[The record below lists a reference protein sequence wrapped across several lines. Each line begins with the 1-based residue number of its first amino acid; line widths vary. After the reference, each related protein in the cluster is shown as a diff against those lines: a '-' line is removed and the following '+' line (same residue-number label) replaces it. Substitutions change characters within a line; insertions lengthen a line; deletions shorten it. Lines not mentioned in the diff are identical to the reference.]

1 MPELARVISL
11 EDHRFQLL
19 VNHVKTNFK
28 FNRNR
33 QPEPV
38 HAFNLICEAFKNRNK
53 VPAPIEEFLQE
64 SPILLRDLLDMI
76 LDDYDY
82 RANQT
87 APTAVAC
94 RGIAAI
100 VLRLSEVWEVS
111 SE

>member
-19 VNHVKTNFK
+19 VNHVKANFK
-28 FNRNR
+28 FNRHR
-33 QPEPV
+33 EPEPV
-38 HAFNLICEAFKNRNK
+38 HAFNLICEAYRNRNK
-53 VPAPIEEFLQE
+53 ESVPIEEFLQQ
-64 SPILLRDLLDMI
+64 SPIMLRDLLDMI

-100 VLRLSEVWEVS
+100 VLRLSEVWEVPH
-111 SE
+111 E